1 MSLENESESFQAPGF
16 AYQGKSVYIF
26 KRDLVHFSLEDLECV
41 VESQKPSVSSALSW
55 PLGFK
60 VDKMWFSVLKGK
72 KGGWELTLKCLPCVR
87 SFAHVI
93 SDLSQTI

>member
-1 MSLENESESFQAPGF
+1 M
-16 AYQGKSVYIF
+16 YIF
-26 KRDLVHFSLEDLECV
+26 KGDLVHFCLEDLECIV
-41 VESQKPSVSSALSW
+41 GSQKPSVSSALSW

-60 VDKMWFSVLKGK
+60 VNKMWFSVLKGK
-72 KGGWELTLKCLPCVR
+72 KGGWELTLKRLPCVR